1 VWALADP
8 GLGAF
13 ASDASCQLDVLWHD
27 GHSLGVNRAQ
37 VGVLEQADQVGLAG
51 FLQGHNGGALE
62 AEIGL
67 EVLCDF
73 TNQALEWQLSDQQL
87 GALLVAADFS
97 QRNCSRPVTM
107 WLLHAT
113 GSRGT
118 LPGSLGGQLLAR
130 RFASGRLA
138 GGLLCAGHLYTLLAL
153 DAE

>member
-1 VWALADP
+1 MLIFISIQNTLRSSRLCSSRKTLVALKRAVCLVWALADP

-67 EVLCDF
+67 EVL
-73 TNQALEWQLSDQQL
+73 A
-87 GALLVAADFS
+87 
-97 QRNCSRPVTM
+97 
-107 WLLHAT
+107 
-113 GSRGT
+113 
-118 LPGSLGGQLLAR
+118 
-130 RFASGRLA
+130 
-138 GGLLCAGHLYTLLAL
+138 
-153 DAE
+153 